1 MFRFVALRI
10 ANIVSN
16 SAGVA
21 ELDALFPLP
30 HEAFWTNETVSC
42 IKAVFLVVA
51 LRLAGVISDFT
62 G

>member
-1 MFRFVALRI
+1 MFRFVAFRV

-21 ELDALFPLP
+21 ELDALLPLT

-42 IKAVFLVVA
+42 IKAVCLNVA
-51 LRLAGVISDFT
+51 LRLADVISDFT
-62 G
+62 R